1 MFSTIWH
8 TFFFDP
14 IYNGLVFFINVM
26 PGGDVGLSIIA
37 ITIVVKFLLLP
48 FSVKAAK
55 LQKFSREMK
64 PKLDE
69 LKVKYKDDR
78 EGLAREMMAL
88 YKEAGISPF
97 STIFLLLIQLPILIA
112 LYLSVVGNGGAPL
125 PNINAD
131 LLYAFVAVPETI
143 NMIFLGVLDI
153 TTKSIPLAILAALA
167 QFAHS
172 HLAMPKP
179 EPKKK
184 DAAPS
189 FQDDMMRSMHLN
201 MRYTMPIL
209 IGVIAYSFS
218 AAVAIYFTISA
229 LTMVAQEVVL
239 RKHR

>member
-8 TFFFDP
+8 TIFFDP
-14 IYNGLVFFINVM
+14 IYNGLIFFIDVI
-26 PGGDVGLSIIA
+26 PGGDVGLAIIA
-37 ITIVVKFLLLP
+37 ITVVVKFLLLP
-48 FSVKAAK
+48 FSIKAAK

-64 PKLDE
+64 PRLDE
-69 LKVKYKDDR
+69 LKEEYKDDR

-88 YKEAGISPF
+88 YKEKGISPF
-97 STIFLLLIQLPILIA
+97 STIFLMFIQIPILIA

-125 PNINAD
+125 PNVNTD
-131 LLYAFVAVPETI
+131 LLYAFVPVPETV
-143 NMIFLGVLDI
+143 NMIFLGLLDI
-153 TTKSIPLAILAALA
+153 TAKSIPLAILAAMA

-179 EPKKK
+179 EPKKEGES
-184 DAAPS
+184 PN
-189 FQDDMMRSMHLN
+189 FQDDLMRSMHLN

-229 LTMVAQEVVL
+229 LTMVAQEVFL